1 MKDDHI
7 AYLPYAW
14 PRCTTVKIH
23 WYRHAMRQIE
33 NFDFDPQNKI
43 RICCLARSL
52 QARLLRQQLAAKLD
66 IATGDDMQVLNNF
79 YYVVFDLFMSI
90 SISHVYT
97 RDIYSNLPRS
107 DLEQLVL

>member
-33 NFDFDPQNKI
+33 NFDFDPQNKLGSAAL
-43 RICCLARSL
+43 LARFRL
-52 QARLLRQQLAAKLD
+52 ARCGSNKWMLKRKKFKAGLMFKTLKGNTTYLPIYKIFFQFVALGFEMKLSKPVHAEL
-66 IATGDDMQVLNNF
+66 IN
-79 YYVVFDLFMSI
+79 
-90 SISHVYT
+90 
-97 RDIYSNLPRS
+97 
-107 DLEQLVL
+107 